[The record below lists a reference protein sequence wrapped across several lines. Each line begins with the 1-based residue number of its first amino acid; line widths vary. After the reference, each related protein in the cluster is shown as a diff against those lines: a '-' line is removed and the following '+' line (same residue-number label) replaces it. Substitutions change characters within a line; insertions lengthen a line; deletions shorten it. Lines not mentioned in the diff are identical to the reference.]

1 MNRNRIKKIID
12 GLSCVFVRVCVSGN
26 CGICFESAAP
36 LSNWMPYLSHI
47 LSTCCSKYHPYYCQP
62 NEVSWNNETKE
73 HCLLTQEKRSQIN
86 MIGYWHFDIASKIV
100 FSFFGVCAFCCCSI
114 FDVCTGGRPKLDV
127 RMERGKSGS
136 KRAASGEKKCSTGT
150 KLLLRFYGREWTIE
164 LCVCVLCVKSC
175 GCHNLN

>member
-1 MNRNRIKKIID
+1 
-12 GLSCVFVRVCVSGN
+12 
-26 CGICFESAAP
+26 
-36 LSNWMPYLSHI
+36 MPYLSHI

-136 KRAASGEKKCSTGT
+136 KRAASGEKNVP
-150 KLLLRFYGREWTIE
+150 LAQNYFFDFMVVNERLN
-164 LCVCVLCVKSC
+164 CVCVCCV
-175 GCHNLN
+175 